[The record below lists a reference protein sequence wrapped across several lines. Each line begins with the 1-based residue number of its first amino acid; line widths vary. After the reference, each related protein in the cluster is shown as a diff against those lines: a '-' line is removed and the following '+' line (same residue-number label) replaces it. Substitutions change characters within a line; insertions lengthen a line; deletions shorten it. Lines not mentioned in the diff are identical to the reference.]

1 MQYHDLSKNSGVMV
15 LPILESCTLLFLLGL
30 CTSCISST
38 TGGSAFI
45 NVPIMIFLGFP
56 PTAAIASARMTAVGT
71 SLAGISQ
78 FHKFGKI
85 DYKLAW
91 PAALL
96 SIAGAVMGALFT
108 TKLSDATLNH
118 LIGGITLTLLFLSYF
133 LRRKAGAEVLASRTR
148 RAVGYSLFLITSTVG
163 GVFGGMGMINTY
175 IFMMCFHKKVV
186 ESIGT
191 RKVVTLAVSIAAA
204 LVYGV
209 HGFINW
215 YAVAALMAG
224 TVIGTIYATGFM
236 LRKGDRFIEIV
247 FMLVTFVMGL
257 KLLISV
263 A

>member
-1 MQYHDLSKNSGVMV
+1 MS
-15 LPILESCTLLFLLGL
+15 LPIFESCILLFLLGL

-45 NVPIMIFLGFP
+45 NVPVMIFLGFP
-56 PTAAIASARMTAVGT
+56 PAMAIASARMTAVGT

-85 DYKLAW
+85 DYRLAW

-96 SIAGAVMGALFT
+96 SIVGAAMGALFT
-108 TKLSDATLNH
+108 TKLSDTALSH
-118 LIGGITLTLLFLSYF
+118 LIGGVTLALLFLSYF
-133 LRRKAGAEVLASRTR
+133 LKRKAGAEISASRVK
-148 RAVGYSLFLITSTVG
+148 RAFGYSLFLITSTVG

-175 IFMMCFHKKVV
+175 IFMMCFHKKVA

-224 TVIGTIYATGFM
+224 TVIGTIVATGFM
-236 LRKGDRFIEIV
+236 LRRGDRFIEIA
-247 FMLVTFVMGL
+247 FMLITFAMGV
-257 KLLISV
+257 KLLIS
-263 A
+263 ATHAQIF